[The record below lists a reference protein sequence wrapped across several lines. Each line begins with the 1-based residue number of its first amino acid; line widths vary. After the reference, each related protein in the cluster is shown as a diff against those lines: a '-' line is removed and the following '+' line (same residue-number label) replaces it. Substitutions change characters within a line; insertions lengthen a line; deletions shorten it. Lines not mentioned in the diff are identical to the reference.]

1 MDRYKIYAKMIE
13 KYGFEKQMLIAVE
26 ECSEL
31 QKEVLKYLRGR
42 ENYTEVAEEI
52 ADVEIMIE
60 QLKMMFGNKAEVENF
75 KVRKIERTKNL
86 YLEEYKS
93 IWNKGEKV
101 NDSPKS

>member
-1 MDRYKIYAKMIE
+1 MDRYKIYSKMIE

-60 QLKMMFGNKAEVENF
+60 QLKMMFNNKAEVENF
-75 KVRKIERTKNL
+75 KARKIERTKNL
-86 YLEEYKS
+86 YLKEYKS
-93 IWNKGEKV
+93 IWSKGEKV
-101 NDSPKS
+101 NDNPKS